1 MANNPKGVRMPPNS
15 FEGGADGASA
25 SANMG
30 SSVIQ
35 AIEMILW
42 GGLSMMGHD
51 SDG

>member
-1 MANNPKGVRMPPNS
+1 MELCGTGFDAS
-15 FEGGADGASA
+15 FFQNMVSDFGI
-25 SANMG
+25 ANMG

-42 GGLSMMGHD
+42 GGLGMMGHD